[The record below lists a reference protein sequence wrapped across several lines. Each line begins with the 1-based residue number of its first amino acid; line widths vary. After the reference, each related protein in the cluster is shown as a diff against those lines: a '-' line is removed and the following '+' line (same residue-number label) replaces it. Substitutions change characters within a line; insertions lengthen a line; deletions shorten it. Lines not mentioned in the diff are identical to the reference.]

1 MKRTMIIM
9 AASIAVSTAAV
20 GLSGR
25 AAADDKP
32 IVIGFAVAQ
41 TGWMAPYDN
50 GYKAAELAIDELNAK
65 GGIMGRQIKKIYADT
80 KTDRAQGAKAGLE
93 MVEQGADIVVVS
105 CDYDMGAP
113 AALEVSRA
121 GKISWSL
128 CAEDPKMGVQ
138 GIGPLAFTGD
148 ASAQLQGA
156 AAAEWAYERKGYK
169 NAYLL
174 LDTSVEYNK
183 SVCYGYEAAVKH
195 LDGAKIVG
203 SDTFKN
209 DDPSIAS
216 QVTRIKNMNP
226 APDVIEICSYP
237 PGGAA
242 AVRQIRAA
250 GIKTP
255 MVAATSM
262 DGNYWLDAVPDL
274 SDFTYPVLA
283 SIYGDDPRPAV
294 NDFLKRYQ
302 AKYDSLPP
310 ESHTFPGYVMVQ
322 LYAQAV
328 EQAKSTDTQKVVAA
342 FESFKDVPTLL
353 GPYSFTHDLHIQTKF
368 QYTIVTVENGKHRSL
383 EAWTTKTP
391 MTMNDLFRKAD

>member
-1 MKRTMIIM
+1 MKQTIVTACI
-9 AASIAVSTAAV
+9 AALAGVV
-20 GLSGR
+20 GLSGS
-25 AAADDKP
+25 ASAEENP
-32 IVIGFAVAQ
+32 IVIGFAIAQ

-50 GYKAAELAIDELNAK
+50 GAKAAELAIAEINAK
-65 GGIMGRQIKKIYADT
+65 GGVMGRQVKTIYADT

-93 MVEQGADIVVVS
+93 VIDKGADLVVVS

-113 AALEVSRA
+113 AALEASRA

-156 AAAEWAYERKGYK
+156 AAAEWGYERKGYK

-183 SVCYGYEAAVKH
+183 SVCYGFEVAIKN
-195 LDGAKIVG
+195 LSGAKVVG

-216 QVTRIKNMNP
+216 QVTRLKNMNP
-226 APDVIEICSYP
+226 APDVIELCSYP

-283 SIYGDDPRPAV
+283 SIYGDDPRPAI
-294 NDFLKRYQ
+294 NEFLKAYQ
-302 AKYDSLPP
+302 AKYEALPP

-322 LYAQAV
+322 LYAKAV
-328 EQAKSTDTQKVVAA
+328 EDAKSTDPQKVVAA
-342 FESFKDVPTLL
+342 LESFKDAPTLL
-353 GPYSFTHDLHIQTKF
+353 GPYSFSHDLHIQTKF
-368 QYTIVTVENGKHRSL
+368 QYTMVTVDNGKHKSL

-391 MTMNDLFRKAD
+391 MTMNDLFRKAN